1 MDDDVAVAEWI
12 DRLLPERLSWL
23 ARSTGIPVVF
33 GGGTSTTP
41 ERLVIGRLRG
51 TFGSGLRGLEVGPG
65 TGLGGRVLRDRA
77 AHRVDDY
84 ARTADITHEYD
95 PIVVS
100 QERLTSVFALPITIG
115 ESVRGVLYG
124 AARDHRPV
132 GDRTL
137 RTAEVAAAQLA
148 RDVEDRLRPEPD
160 VPDPDSADDPLA
172 ELAAVIA
179 ETGDDGLRA
188 RLTRI
193 HHRLG
198 GDAPV
203 PAVALAPRELEA
215 LRLVDIG
222 ASNVEIAA
230 RLGLSPETVKTY
242 LRNATRKLGV
252 RNRTA
257 AVHQAR
263 KAGLL

>member
-1 MDDDVAVAEWI
+1 MDDDVAAAEWI
-12 DRLLPERLSWL
+12 DRLLPERLRWL

-51 TFGSGLRGLEVGPG
+51 TFGTGLRGLEVGSG
-65 TGLGGRVLRDRA
+65 SGLGGRVLRDRA
-77 AHRVDDY
+77 AHRVEDY

-132 GDRTL
+132 GDRAL

-148 RDVEDRLRPEPD
+148 RDVEERLRP
-160 VPDPDSADDPLA
+160 DPGLAGDPLA

-179 ETGDDGLRA
+179 ETGDDALRA

-193 HHRLG
+193 HRRLA
-198 GDAPV
+198 GDDAAP
-203 PAVALAPRELEA
+203 AITLAPRELEA
-215 LRLVDIG
+215 LRLVEIG

-257 AVHQAR
+257 AVHEAR